1 MNVLAI
7 VEDDPDLRVLIRLM
21 IKRDD
26 RFEVVGEAAS
36 AAAAIALLEATKAE
50 IGLIVLDHA
59 IEGDIMGIQAAPLL
73 KAIAPGAKIILFTA
87 YEHLQT
93 EAEAEPAIDAFL
105 LKTDISK
112 LLPLA
117 QHLVGFDGTVS

>member
-1 MNVLAI
+1 VNVLAI
-7 VEDDPDLRVLIRLM
+7 VEDEPDLRVLIRLT
-21 IKRDD
+21 IKRDS

-36 AAAAIALLEATKAE
+36 AAGAIALLESTTDE
-50 IGLIVLDHA
+50 IGLIVLDHS
-59 IEGDIMGIQAAPLL
+59 IEGDVMGIQAAPLL
-73 KAIAPGAKIILFTA
+73 KALAPAAKIILFTA
-87 YEHLQT
+87 YQHLQH

-117 QHLVGFDGTVS
+117 QHLVGFDAAT